1 MASEIIDR
9 NNVTVS
15 GGGTQPMIF
24 AHGFGC
30 NQTMW
35 RAVAPAFTDAYR
47 TVLFDY
53 VGCGDSD
60 LSAYDPDRYDTLDG
74 YAQDVLDIC
83 EALDLENVIFV
94 GHSVSTVIGM
104 LAAIEQPDRFDRLI
118 LIGTSPC
125 YLNDPPDYH
134 GGFEREDLEGLL
146 DMMDKNYIGWS
157 DYFSSLLMQQA
168 EAKEVEEELDRSFCS
183 TDPHI
188 MRQFAEATFFS
199 DYRDVL
205 PNVPTPALM
214 VECRDDIIAPMT
226 VTRYVED
233 HLPDATLT
241 VLDAAGHCPHMSH
254 PDETTAAIDAYLN
267 GAPAPSSDP
276 A

>member
-1 MASEIIDR
+1 MAADVVHR

-15 GGGTQPMIF
+15 GEGPQPMLF

-35 RAVAPAFTDAYR
+35 RAVAPAIADDYR
-47 TVLFDY
+47 AVLFDY

-60 LSAYDPDRYDTLDG
+60 LSAYDPDRYDALEG
-74 YAQDVLDIC
+74 YAQDVLEIC
-83 EALDLENVIFV
+83 EALNLTNVLFV
-94 GHSVSTVIGM
+94 GHSVSTIIGM
-104 LAAIEQPDRFDRLI
+104 LAAIEQPDRFDRLV

-125 YLNDPPDYH
+125 YLNDPPNYH

-146 DMMDKNYIGWS
+146 TMMDKNYIGWS

-205 PNVPTPALM
+205 SDVPTPALM
-214 VECRDDIIAPMT
+214 VECRHDIIAPMT
-226 VTRYVED
+226 VTRYVEA
-233 HLPDATLT
+233 HLPDVTLT

-267 GAPAPSSDP
+267 DAPAPSSDP

>member
-1 MASEIIDR
+1 MTDIVER
-9 NNVTVS
+9 NNVTVT
-15 GGGTQPMIF
+15 GTGNQPMLF

-30 NQTMW
+30 DQAMW
-35 RAVAPAFTDAYR
+35 RFVAPAFEDTYR

-53 VGCGDSD
+53 VGSGNSD

-83 EALDLENVIFV
+83 EALALENVVFV

-104 LAAIEQPDRFDRLI
+104 LAAIKQPARFDRLV

-134 GGFEREDLEGLL
+134 GGFERDDIEELL
-146 DMMDKNYIGWS
+146 TMMDKNYIGWA
-157 DYFSSLLMQQA
+157 DYFASLLMQQA
-168 EAKEVEEELDRSFCS
+168 ESKEAEDELDRSFCS
-183 TDPHI
+183 TDPHV

-205 PNVPTPALM
+205 PEVPAPVHLIDC
-214 VECRDDIIAPMT
+214 EDDTIAPME
-226 VTRYVED
+226 VTRYVEA

-241 VLDAAGHCPHMSH
+241 VLDAAGHCPHLTH
-254 PDETTAAIDAYLN
+254 PEATIDAIKAHLR
-267 GAPAPSSDP
+267 PSSNQP
-276 A
+276 ADLA

>member
-1 MASEIIDR
+1 MAPDVIKR
-9 NNVTVS
+9 NNVTVT
-15 GGGTQPMIF
+15 GDDAPPMLF

-35 RAVAPAFTDAYR
+35 RFVAPAFEDDFR

-60 LSAYDPDRYDTLDG
+60 LSAYDPDRYDSLEG

-83 EALDLENVIFV
+83 KALDLDDVVFV

-104 LAAIEQPDRFDRLI
+104 LAAIEQPDRFERLVMV
-118 LIGTSPC
+118 GTSPC

-146 DMMDKNYIGWS
+146 EMMDKNYIGWS

-168 EAKEVEEELDRSFCS
+168 EAKEVEDELDRSFSS
-183 TDPHI
+183 TYPHV
-188 MRQFAEATFFS
+188 MRQFADATFVS

-205 PNVPTPALM
+205 PAVPTPSLM
-214 VECRDDIIAPMT
+214 VECRNDIVAPME

-233 HLPDATLT
+233 HLPDATVE

-254 PDETTAAIDAYLN
+254 PEETIAAIDSYLSFN
-267 GAPAPSSDP
+267 RSSDS

>member
-1 MASEIIDR
+1 MPTDVKER
-9 NNVTVS
+9 NNVTVRGEGS
-15 GGGTQPMIF
+15 QPLLF

-30 NQTMW
+30 NQAMW
-35 RAVAPAFTDAYR
+35 RFVAPHFEATYR

-53 VGCGDSD
+53 VGSGGSD
-60 LSAYDPDRYDTLDG
+60 LSAYDSDRYGSLEG

-83 EALDLENVIFV
+83 EALSLDDVVFV

-104 LAAIEQPDRFDRLI
+104 LAAIEQPQRFDRLV
-118 LIGTSPC
+118 LIGTSPR

-134 GGFEREDLEGLL
+134 GGFEREDLDGLL
-146 DMMDKNYIGWS
+146 EMMDKNYIGWS
-157 DYFSSLLMQQA
+157 EYFSSLLMQQA
-168 EAKEVEEELDRSFCS
+168 EAKEVEDELDRSFCS

-188 MRQFAEATFFS
+188 MREFAEATFFS

-205 PNVPTPALM
+205 PDVLTPVLL
-214 VECRDDIIAPMT
+214 VECRHDIIAPMA

-241 VLDAAGHCPHMSH
+241 VLDAAGHCPHLSH
-254 PDETTAAIDAYLN
+254 PEATKAAIQTYLDDSSSRSSV
-267 GAPAPSSDP
+267 PA
-276 A
+276 